1 MTASCKRT
9 FLQLIIFPLITIFTW
24 SAQGKLWLDE
34 DTLSEWLQEEKYAEE
49 LIDLDEQNSRTIRCA
64 PDGVYPKDW
73 KDIYYF
79 PIPLHYLRK
88 CGHRRY
94 IEDRLLVLLNNGLW
108 LQFPRLRWTYWAGSR
123 RLNMQDVIFYDAISI
138 TEVAMEG
145 ETVYV
150 NDIEY
155 KYDFRTN
162 ILRVTLKNNS
172 ERDIILL
179 HSDCIHYGAP
189 EGETDTDTIWSL
201 KIDDKQHMLRGTSED
216 QTNVFIPA
224 QGETS
229 ILMYVLPP
237 YSQRKYY
244 ASRLGGDVIPPKQ
257 EIDYRIPKD
266 SRIELE
272 LKFLTGLYGIE
283 IIRFS
288 RAPLRFRFSGKL

>member
-34 DTLSEWLQEEKYAEE
+34 DTLSKWLQEEKYAEE
-49 LIDLDEQNSRTIRCA
+49 LIDLDEQNSRTLRCA

-94 IEDRLLVLLNNGLW
+94 LEDRFLVLLNNGLW

-179 HSDCIHYGAP
+179 HSTCVHYGAT
-189 EGETDTDTIWSL
+189 ERVTDTIWSL

-283 IIRFS
+283 IIRYS

>member
-9 FLQLIIFPLITIFTW
+9 FLQLIIFPLISIFMW
-24 SAQGKLWLDE
+24 DAQGNLWLDE

-49 LIDLDEQNSRTIRCA
+49 LIDLNEQNRRIIWCA
-64 PDGVYPKDW
+64 PDGVSPKDW

-88 CGHRRY
+88 CGHCRY

-123 RLNMQDVIFYDAISI
+123 QTDMQDVIFNDAISI

-179 HSDCIHYGAP
+179 HSDCVHYGAF
-189 EGETDTDTIWSL
+189 EGETDTIWSL

-283 IIRFS
+283 IIRH
-288 RAPLRFRFSGKL
+288 ALVPLRFRFSGKL